1 MTVAGLGWG
10 DWRGGLVY
18 AGIIRV
24 LVVQQATFCVN
35 SLAHWLGDQPFDDL
49 HSPRDHFLTA
59 LVTLGEGYHNFHHEF
74 PSDYRNA
81 ISWFQYDPTKWCIAL
96 WRVGGLAYD
105 LKKFPSNEIEKGR
118 FQQQQKKLDKR
129 RATLDWGTPIKQLP
143 VITWDDFMATAKEGN
158 LVVIAGI
165 VHDVSS
171 FISEHPGGKALIKSA
186 IGKDA
191 TALFNGGVYDHSN
204 AAHNL
209 LSTFRVSVIR
219 GGCEV
224 EIWKREAD
232 HADKKGEI
240 GLSQITRRRIGNR
253 EIDT

>member
-1 MTVAGLGWG
+1 M
-10 DWRGGLVY
+10 
-18 AGIIRV
+18 
-24 LVVQQATFCVN
+24 
-35 SLAHWLGDQPFDDL
+35 
-49 HSPRDHFLTA
+49 
-59 LVTLGEGYHNFHHEF
+59 VTLGEGYHNFHHEF

-171 FISEHPGGKALIKSA
+171 FISVRA
-186 IGKDA
+186 IFILDLVDIYIANQSIISLGA
-191 TALFNGGVYDHSN
+191 S
-204 AAHNL
+204 
-209 LSTFRVSVIR
+209 
-219 GGCEV
+219 
-224 EIWKREAD
+224 
-232 HADKKGEI
+232 
-240 GLSQITRRRIGNR
+240 RRQGT
-253 EIDT
+253 D